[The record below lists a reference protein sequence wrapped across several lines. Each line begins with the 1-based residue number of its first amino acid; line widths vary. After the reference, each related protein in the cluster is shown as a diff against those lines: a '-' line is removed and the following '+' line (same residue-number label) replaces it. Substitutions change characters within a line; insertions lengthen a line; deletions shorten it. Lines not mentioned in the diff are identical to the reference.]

1 MNLDF
6 LQWGKGGRHN
16 VSVFA
21 FVFLPYDLLL
31 NQSHSQ
37 WSHFDKFS
45 LLLEENSNT
54 KNDSNNYHLENI
66 Y

>member
-1 MNLDF
+1 MFQF
-6 LQWGKGGRHN
+6 LLL
-16 VSVFA
+16 F
-21 FVFLPYDLLL
+21 FLPYDLLL

-45 LLLEENSNT
+45 LLEENSNI
-54 KNDSNNYHLENI
+54 KKDSNNYHLENI